1 MEDHSLEAVRTVY
14 SRACKIHL
22 PKKPYIH
29 MAWASFEERQ
39 GNSQNTYALYVMTTN
54 LCKTNSK
61 VKPSISD
68 FVT

>member
-1 MEDHSLEAVRTVY
+1 MDAVRTVY

-39 GNSQNTYALYVMTTN
+39 GLLIFILPLISN
-54 LCKTNSK
+54 LEQLKRIRCFI
-61 VKPSISD
+61 PG
-68 FVT
+68 FVNK